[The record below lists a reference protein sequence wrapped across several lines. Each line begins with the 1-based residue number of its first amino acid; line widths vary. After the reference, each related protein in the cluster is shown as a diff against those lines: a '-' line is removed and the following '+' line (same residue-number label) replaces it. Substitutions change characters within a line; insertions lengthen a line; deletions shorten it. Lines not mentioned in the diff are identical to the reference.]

1 MFDYSKLRGRI
12 VEKFGTIT
20 NFAERLSISR
30 VSVDYK
36 LNNKVQISRSDII
49 EWSKLLDISPEEYG
63 IYFFTQKLNSE

>member
-1 MFDYSKLRGRI
+1 
-12 VEKFGTIT
+12 
-20 NFAERLSISR
+20 
-30 VSVDYK
+30 VDYK